1 MKSVKNHHSWGDGL
15 LKYLILCLIAVIVF
29 PLLFF
34 SVYRKKVKKWI
45 SVAIVYGFL
54 IAVVG
59 LILQDRF
66 EPLFVV
72 LVLFGLTFVFSVLLD
87 RQAKRVEQTVVER
100 PLVEKAS
107 SVNTNLP
114 HGAVNKKEAATL
126 DEGDGFTIKPIE
138 DDLDRWI
145 DCGQERD

>member
-1 MKSVKNHHSWGDGL
+1 M
-15 LKYLILCLIAVIVF
+15 
-29 PLLFF
+29 
-34 SVYRKKVKKWI
+34 
-45 SVAIVYGFL
+45 
-54 IAVVG
+54 
-59 LILQDRF
+59 QDRF

-114 HGAVNKKEAATL
+114 HGAVNKKEAARRRRV
-126 DEGDGFTIKPIE
+126 DGE
-138 DDLDRWI
+138 
-145 DCGQERD
+145 